1 MFPED
6 FFDTMCPSGP
16 LCQTSQHKFP
26 LKVAHPKIITH
37 PQTCKNKKITYTPI
51 EEELVEESVTLN
63 CPHTDSKKSVR
74 CNLDMDIINDE
85 QPSTSGSSN
94 ASNNSNKNSK
104 SITKNISFLP
114 ICSEP
119 SINTNDFYSCQNKA
133 GNEEVDNDILFKE
146 TPHFIRNETEP
157 QIPKQTK
164 ALTNRTKSA
173 NKIPAKSKDT
183 NIPQLLKKQRPS
195 TERSSSNAK
204 KRNDSNVHKK
214 RKKSMINSNV
224 NLPKILPHT
233 LVEKELNQLM
243 NLLPDHYLEDPE
255 VKSKLNILL
264 KNIDEF
270 KEVIEKKS
278 YKKSYFNA
286 RPNTQVKKKNISYLE
301 RKNKSITKN
310 NKKNCIIQPKKI

>member
-6 FFDTMCPSGP
+6 FFDTTSHSGP
-16 LCQTSQHKFP
+16 LCQTSQQKPP
-26 LKVAHPKIITH
+26 LKAAHPKIITH
-37 PQTCKNKKITYTPI
+37 PQTCKNKKITYDPI

-119 SINTNDFYSCQNKA
+119 SINPNDFYSVCDQ
-133 GNEEVDNDILFKE
+133 EIDNDNLFKE
-146 TPHFIRNETEP
+146 TPHFTINETEP
-157 QIPKQTK
+157 QISKQ
-164 ALTNRTKSA
+164 ARAITNRTKSA
-173 NKIPAKSKDT
+173 NKISTKDA
-183 NIPQLLKKQRPS
+183 NIPQLSKKQRPS
-195 TERSSSNAK
+195 TERGSSNTK
-204 KRNDSNVHKK
+204 IRKDCTTHKE
-214 RKKSMINSNV
+214 RKKSMTNSNV

-243 NLLPDHYLEDPE
+243 NLLPEYYLEDPE
-255 VKSKLNILL
+255 VKSKFNILL

-278 YKKSYFNA
+278 YKKPYFNT
-286 RPNTQVKKKNISYLE
+286 RPSTQSNNKKNFSYLE
-301 RKNKSITKN
+301 RKNKSIPKN
-310 NKKNCIIQPKKI
+310 NKKICKIQPKYYK